1 MRCKYCGRR
10 LKTLFYYTTKPKYKK
25 NNTKFAYCENCD
37 RVFRITV
44 AEVNYPSLRGRGLP
58 SGDNDAIN
66 PHKTRRAG

>member
-44 AEVNYPSLRGRGLP
+44 AEVTENNGKHHQKIKRNERTS
-58 SGDNDAIN
+58 
-66 PHKTRRAG
+66 